1 MRLLSLQ
8 EFKQLFEEK
17 ALYMRRTAAAEVRSS
32 VVLWHGWFDTARG
45 ARALY
50 FAPKNADV
58 TLSCLPRISTSTCLP
73 PRPASLPAA
82 PLQLG
87 LSQYET
93 QIEGLK
99 AELADAQKVG
109 CGLCGMRAGQPLPPG
124 WLQQPSAAAGPAW
137 KASAYSACM
146 R

>member
-1 MRLLSLQ
+1 MRLLPLQ

-32 VVLWHGWFDTARG
+32 VVFWRSWFDTARG
-45 ARALY
+45 ARSLCFAL
-50 FAPKNADV
+50 KNADV
-58 TLSCLPRISTSTCLP
+58 TLLCLPRTSTSTCLP

-109 CGLCGMRAGQPLPPG
+109 WGCVG
-124 WLQQPSAAAGPAW
+124 
-137 KASAYSACM
+137 
-146 R
+146 